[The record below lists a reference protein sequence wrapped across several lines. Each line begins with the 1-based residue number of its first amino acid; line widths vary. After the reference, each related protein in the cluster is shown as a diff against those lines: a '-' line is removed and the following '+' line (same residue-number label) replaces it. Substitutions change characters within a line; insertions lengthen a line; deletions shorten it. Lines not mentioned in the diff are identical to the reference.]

1 MSPSIVSVLVPAA
14 LLQINERLTIIDNKA
29 GASQVSKLGNALL
42 VCTAGVLGSRRAK
55 SCGGEGGEKR
65 GIPVYQ

>member
-42 VCTAGVLGSRRAK
+42 LSLVCTAGVLGSRRAK
-55 SCGGEGGEKR
+55 SCGGGG
-65 GIPVYQ
+65 VYQ